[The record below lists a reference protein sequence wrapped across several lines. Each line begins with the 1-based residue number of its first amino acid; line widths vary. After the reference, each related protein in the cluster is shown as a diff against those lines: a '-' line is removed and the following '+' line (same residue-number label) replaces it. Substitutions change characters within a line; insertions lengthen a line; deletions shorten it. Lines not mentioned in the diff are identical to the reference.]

1 MVQRSLIIY
10 WLQFAQTLRS
20 LGLQIR
26 QIWTHDTLCPFKEE
40 NLHKKTLRNLRR
52 GNYFLLFTFYIPLLL
67 RRASEALC
75 QLKTVL
81 EMMMTRT
88 FMRADVCPPPLV
100 LSCPPSCL
108 VSCLA
113 PSLRVLPLQLII
125 MFAATSLQIIIWMEH
140 WSGGKHKRSRM
151 QMLKQRY

>member
-1 MVQRSLIIY
+1 MVQRKSYRLLIAIRTDIKEP
-10 WLQFAQTLRS
+10 WFA
-20 LGLQIR
+20 
-26 QIWTHDTLCPFKEE
+26 DYTLCPFKEE

-52 GNYFLLFTFYIPLLL
+52 GNYFLLYTFYIPLLL
-67 RRASEALC
+67 RRASEASC
-75 QLKTVL
+75 QLKTLL
-81 EMMMTRT
+81 EMMMTQT

-113 PSLRVLPLQLII
+113 PSLRVLPLRLII

-140 WSGGKHKRSRM
+140 SGLGKHKRSRM